1 MIYRQ
6 ILGLTNVV
14 RGRDGV
20 RRERTWVIRHFLH
33 KYPFKHR
40 LRIAF
45 ALMIILAVLTVGW
58 TTYYISANVVQN
70 NALKLS
76 QDALNKS
83 SQAFD
88 EKLNHVALSL
98 MTLVISSSY
107 EQAMKNVVTGDRSS
121 YFAHYAALQTPF
133 MQLKLNEPLLQS
145 VLLTTPIGDFYPAD
159 APRTQNTFVGT
170 PMYERIREERHAI
183 WIEGHKDT
191 FFAGEVPV
199 LSLVINAI
207 SSSPVP
213 GSYIIVNLREDGLV
227 HFLTDNI
234 NEGREGVTIMKED
247 GTPVFVQRPY
257 PYGDMLK
264 EPEFKKRIGTQPQG
278 AFNFDFHG
286 DTYLVNF
293 VKSSVDSSWTYVS
306 VKPTRELM
314 SQANG
319 IKWATLLVMVVC
331 ILIGFFVS
339 NALSTLLANPLT
351 KLQKLMRRAGDNDL
365 GVRFES
371 GGNDEVAQVGKQFNR
386 MLEQITQLIE
396 VNRRVEKDKHKAEIK
411 ALQAQIDPH
420 FLYNTLNTIYWKTQL
435 KKSEEVGQMVMALS
449 KLFQLGLNNGKELT
463 TIKKELLHVEQY
475 LSLQQRC
482 YENLFEFRIEAPQD
496 EEIQQHSILK
506 VLLQPLVEN
515 AILHGFKNKQDGGVI
530 VVRLELIED
539 RLVFTIQDNG
549 HGMDEGTLQ
558 SIREA
563 AESSDS
569 YALHNIVERLRL
581 YYENEAGMTIDS
593 VLGVGTKVTVVIPW
607 DRGGD
612 EDGFDEDKHDRH

>member
-1 MIYRQ
+1 M
-6 ILGLTNVV
+6 
-14 RGRDGV
+14 
-20 RRERTWVIRHFLH
+20 IRHFLH

-45 ALMIILAVLTVGW
+45 ALMIILSVLTVGW
-58 TTYYISANVVQN
+58 TTYQISAKVVQD

-107 EQAMKNVVTGDRSS
+107 EQAMKDVVTGNNSN

-133 MQLKLNEPLLQS
+133 MQLKLNERLLQS

-159 APRTQNTFVGT
+159 APRQAQNHFVDT
-170 PMYERIREERHAI
+170 PMYDRIREERHAI
-183 WIEGHKDT
+183 WIEGHKDP

-207 SSSPVP
+207 SSFVVP
-213 GSYIIVNLREDGLV
+213 ESYIIVNLREEGLL

-234 NEGREGVTIMKED
+234 NEWREGVTIMKED
-247 GTPVFVQRPY
+247 GTPVFMQKPY
-257 PYGDMLK
+257 LYGDMLK
-264 EPEFKKRIGTQPQG
+264 EPEFRERIGSKAQG
-278 AFNFDFHG
+278 AFNYAFQG
-286 DTYLVNF
+286 ETYLVNF
-293 VKSSVDSSWTYVS
+293 VKSTVDNKWTYIS
-306 VKPTRELM
+306 VKPTDELM

-319 IKWATLLVMVVC
+319 IKWATLLVMIVC
-331 ILIGFFVS
+331 IIIGFLVS

-386 MLEQITQLIE
+386 MLEQIAQLIE
-396 VNRRVEKDKHKAEIK
+396 ANHRVEKDKHKAEIK

-435 KKSEEVGQMVMALS
+435 KKSDEVGRMVMSLS
-449 KLFQLGLNNGKELT
+449 RMFQLGLNNGKELT

-482 YENLFEFRIEAPQD
+482 YENLFEYRIEAPQD
-496 EEIQQHSILK
+496 EDIQQHSILK

-515 AILHGFKNKQDGGVI
+515 SILHGFKDKQTGGLI
-530 VVRLELIED
+530 IVRLEPVEDHLI
-539 RLVFTIQDNG
+539 FTIEDNG
-549 HGMDEGTLQ
+549 HGMDEEQLRA
-558 SIREA
+558 IRQA

-569 YALHNIVERLRL
+569 YALHNIVERLKL
-581 YYENEAGMTIDS
+581 YYEDEASMTIHS
-593 VLGVGTKVTVVIPW
+593 TPGLGTVVTLRIPW
-607 DRGGD
+607 DRGGAD
-612 EDGFDEDKHDRH
+612 DGFDDDQNDRYR

>member
-1 MIYRQ
+1 
-6 ILGLTNVV
+6 
-14 RGRDGV
+14 
-20 RRERTWVIRHFLH
+20 
-33 KYPFKHR
+33 
-40 LRIAF
+40 
-45 ALMIILAVLTVGW
+45 MIILSVLTVGW
-58 TTYYISANVVQN
+58 TTYYISAKVVQD

-98 MTLVISSSY
+98 MTLVISNSY
-107 EQAMKNVVTGDRSS
+107 EQAMKDVVTGDRSS

-133 MQLKLNEPLLQS
+133 MQLKLNEPLLQA

-159 APRTQNTFVGT
+159 APRQIRNNFKDT

-183 WIEGHKDT
+183 WIEGHKDS
-191 FFAGEVPV
+191 FFSGDVPV
-199 LSLVINAI
+199 MSLVINAI
-207 SSSPVP
+207 AGFAVP
-213 GSYIIVNLREDGLV
+213 DSYIIVNLREEGLL

-234 NEGREGVTIMKED
+234 SEWREGVTIMKDD

-257 PYGDMLK
+257 KYDDMLK
-264 EPEFKKRIGTQPQG
+264 EPRFQERIRSQSQG
-278 AFNFDFHG
+278 AFDFDFQG

-293 VKSSVDSSWTYVS
+293 VKSTVDNSWTYLS
-306 VKPTRELM
+306 VKPTDELM

-319 IKWATLLVMVVC
+319 IKWATLLVMVIC
-331 ILIGFFVS
+331 IVIGFLVS
-339 NALSTLLANPLT
+339 NGLSTLLANPLT

-386 MLEQITQLIE
+386 MLEQIAQLIE
-396 VNRRVEKDKHKAEIK
+396 MNQRVEKDKHKAEIK

-435 KKSEEVGQMVMALS
+435 KKSDEVGQMVMSLS
-449 KLFQLGLNNGKELT
+449 RMFQLGLNNGKELT

-515 AILHGFKNKQDGGVI
+515 AILHGFKDKQDGGVI
-530 VVRLELIED
+530 IVKLEPLGD
-539 RLVFTIQDNG
+539 HLVFTIRDNG
-549 HGMDEGTLQ
+549 HGMDQDTLQ
-558 SIREA
+558 TIRQA

-581 YYENEAGMTIDS
+581 YYENQASMTIES
-593 VLGVGTKVTVVIPW
+593 ALGLGTTVTVTIPW
-607 DRGGD
+607 SKGGE
-612 EDGFDEDKHDRH
+612 EDGLDDDQNDRH

>member
-1 MIYRQ
+1 MFRY
-6 ILGLTNVV
+6 LLN
-14 RGRDGV
+14 
-20 RRERTWVIRHFLH
+20 

-45 ALMIILAVLTVGW
+45 VLMIILSVMTVGW

-76 QDALNKS
+76 QDTLNKS

-107 EQAMKNVVTGDRSS
+107 EQTMRDVITGDQSS

-133 MQLKLNEPLLQS
+133 MQLKLNEPLLHS

-159 APRTQNTFVGT
+159 APRQTQNGFVGT
-170 PMYERIREERHAI
+170 PMYDRIHEERHAI

-207 SSSPVP
+207 ASFPVP
-213 GSYIIVNLREDGLV
+213 NSYIIVNLREDGLL

-234 NEGREGVTIMKED
+234 NEWREGVTIMKED
-247 GTPVFVQRPY
+247 GTSVFMQRPY
-257 PYGDMLK
+257 QYGDMLK
-264 EPEFKKRIGTQPQG
+264 EPEFRERIGSQLQG
-278 AFNFDFHG
+278 AFDFDFHG

-293 VKSSVDSSWTYVS
+293 VKSSVDPSWTYIS
-306 VKPTRELM
+306 VKPTDELM

-319 IKWATLLVMVVC
+319 IKWTTLLVMVIC
-331 ILIGFFVS
+331 IIIGFLVS
-339 NALSTLLANPLT
+339 NGLSTLLANPLT

-365 GVRFES
+365 GVRFET

-386 MLEQITQLIE
+386 MLEQIAQLIE
-396 VNRRVEKDKHKAEIK
+396 ANQRVEKDKHRAEIK

-449 KLFQLGLNNGKELT
+449 RLFQLGLNNGKELT

-482 YENLFEFRIEAPQD
+482 YENLFEFRIEAPQ
-496 EEIQQHSILK
+496 EEDIQQHSILK

-515 AILHGFKNKQDGGVI
+515 SILHGFKNKQDGGLI
-530 VVRLELIED
+530 IVRLEPVED

-549 HGMDEGTLQ
+549 HGMDADTLQ
-558 SIREA
+558 SLRQA

-569 YALHNIVERLRL
+569 YALHNIVERLQL

-593 VLGVGTKVTVVIPW
+593 TLGSGTTVTVVLPW
-607 DRGGD
+607 YRGGE
-612 EDGFDEDKHDRH
+612 EDGLDDDPNDRH